1 MKNKFENHF
10 LEDFVD
16 VATELLAYNKEN
28 SNQPTPSLNNFS
40 ETELKE
46 QNIVITNEDAEQILN
61 ILKDLQEEL
70 EDREDK
76 IQQLKTKVEKQE
88 TTNNLQKKEKERKNF
103 KSELIEH
110 SQNLDLITVL
120 VQSGSNCCELT
131 GNLFRVYNDFITL
144 LDEMND
150 LIKIKIAKIVA
161 VKTIDSKK
169 REKSYKNKD
178 DDGSKENEQSLD
190 NRGQEEVENNLE
202 AV

>member
-88 TTNNLQKKEKERKNF
+88 TTNNLQKKEKERKKF

>member
-1 MKNKFENHF
+1 NKFENHF
-10 LEDFVD
+10 LENFVD

-46 QNIVITNEDAEQILN
+46 QNIVITNQDADQILS
-61 ILKDLQEEL
+61 ILKELQEEL

-76 IQQLKTKVEKQE
+76 IQQLNTKIKKQE
-88 TTNNLQKKEKERKNF
+88 TTNNTQKKEKERKNF
-103 KSELIEH
+103 KSELVEH

-120 VQSGSNCCELT
+120 VQSGSNCCELR
-131 GNLFRVYNDFITL
+131 GNLFRVYKDFIIL

-150 LIKIKIAKIVA
+150 LIKIKITKIVA
-161 VKTIDSKK
+161 VKTIDPKK

-178 DDGSKENEQSLD
+178 ENKEDEQSLD
-190 NRGQEEVENNLE
+190 NRDEEAEKNLE